1 MQDRTNT
8 SSANEILTTDQIQ
21 SFSQQGYLLI
31 PSLIDVATVKDYQI
45 IYENFLSGRVD
56 TQDFRSD
63 LSGIADSA
71 KDSAIQQT
79 QERITQIMVP
89 SRLQPSLLHQAIHQR
104 CLAVSHQLLGDDLA
118 LDFDMLIDKPP
129 YSNTKTPWH
138 QDSAYWLKLPDTR
151 ALSCWVALDKATVE
165 NGCMWYVPGSHLHP
179 MRAHKQSGNKGALSC
194 TGDEAEAVAMEV
206 NPGDCIVHHGNTLHY
221 SRGNSVNKRRRA
233 FITNFR
239 PQAMV
244 ELERNMGY
252 DHTGG
257 RSVKNTKARG
267 STKLKRY

>member
-1 MQDRTNT
+1 MQNRTIT
-8 SSANEILTTDQIQ
+8 SSDTEILTDNQTQ
-21 SFSQQGYLLI
+21 SFREQGYLLI
-31 PSLIDVATVKDYQI
+31 PGLIDVDTVKDYQI
-45 IYENFLSGRVD
+45 IYEDFLSGRVD
-56 TQDFRSD
+56 TQGFRSD
-63 LSGIADSA
+63 LSGEADSTNDA
-71 KDSAIQQT
+71 AALQA

-89 SRLQPSLLHQAIHQR
+89 SRLQPSLLQKAIHQR

-151 ALSCWVALDKATVE
+151 ALSCWVALDKATVD

-194 TGDEAEAVAMEV
+194 VGDEAEAVAMAV

-221 SRGNSVNKRRRA
+221 SRGNSVSTRRRA

-239 PQAMV
+239 PQTMI
-244 ELERNMGY
+244 ELERNLGY

-257 RSVKNTKARG
+257 RSVKNTKA
-267 STKLKRY
+267 KD